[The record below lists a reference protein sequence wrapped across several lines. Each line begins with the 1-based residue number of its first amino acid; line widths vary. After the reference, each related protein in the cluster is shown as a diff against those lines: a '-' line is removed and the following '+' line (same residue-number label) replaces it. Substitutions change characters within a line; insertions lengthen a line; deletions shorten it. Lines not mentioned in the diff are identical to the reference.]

1 LSVFAVI
8 RQCPRNLPLHFP
20 GAGELAARWDLPKKS
35 FEGIGDETEKWG
47 TVVQALNIKA
57 E

>member
-8 RQCPRNLPLHFP
+8 RNLPLHFP

-35 FEGIGDETEKWG
+35 FEGIGDETERWG